1 MVWVGSLLLNA
12 FGTQAIY
19 FLLQHWNWLETVG
32 FRPDGYYAAAR
43 LFVSLIVSWFWN
55 FALQR
60 YFVYRDSRFDP
71 YAIAVAERVGLKKNP
86 TWKWK

>member
-1 MVWVGSLLLNA
+1 MGRASPLA
-12 FGTQAIY
+12 C
-19 FLLQHWNWLETVG
+19 HCHRRRRR